1 MIYTFDSTQAGAP
14 VLSGTAGAL
23 ATVLKVCLVDGF
35 GASAVV
41 SLVVTA
47 GIAKATFAASHPYRV
62 GSVSRIAGATPS
74 PLNGDK
80 TILSVTTNSVTFSA
94 AGVPDGAATGTI
106 TSRAAPA
113 GWQDLFPGAQANV
126 LVLKPTAPEAS
137 GSVLR
142 LDDTGTTTAKVVGY
156 ESMTDVSTGT
166 GPFPMAAQAANY
178 YWPKSD
184 AASTAARRWM
194 LFADERAFAIWI
206 SPHGSNQQH
215 GVLFGFGDLASYKS
229 GDAWA
234 CMLAGSSSVGVPT
247 TTGAVAECL
256 GYALGSTTAA
266 DLFVVRGYA
275 GIGGAVQGKK
285 ISAYNTA
292 AAYSGVAAYAANTI
306 PYPNPADNSLRL
318 SGVELL
324 VGASGLRGQIPGV
337 FHTPQVIGSEFQA
350 GMVVEGEGAFAGRS
364 LVCVRVGPPG
374 GTTGVGVAF
383 VDITGPWRSA

>member
-1 MIYTFDSTQAGAP
+1 MNYFFDSTQTGAP
-14 VLSGTAGAL
+14 VLNGTQGAL
-23 ATVLKVCLVDGF
+23 AVLLKACLVDGF
-35 GASAVV
+35 GAGTVA
-41 SLVVTA
+41 SLVVTG
-47 GIAKATFAASHPYRV
+47 GIAKATYSGAHPFVV
-62 GSVSRIAGATPS
+62 GGVGRFAGATPS
-74 PLNGDK
+74 ALNGDK

-94 AGVPDGAATGTI
+94 AGIPDGAATGTI

-113 GWQDLFPGAQANV
+113 AWQDLFPGAQTNV

-142 LDDTGTTTAKVVGY
+142 LDDTGTTTAKVLGY

-166 GPFPMAAQAANY
+166 GPFPMGAQAANY

-184 AASTAARRWM
+184 AASSAARRWM

-206 SPHGSNQQH
+206 APHGSNQQH

-256 GYALGSTTAA
+256 GYALGSTNAA
-266 DLFVVRGYA
+266 DLFLVRGYA
-275 GIGGAVQGKK
+275 GIGGAVQAKK
-285 ISAYNTA
+285 ISAYNAA
-292 AAYSGVAAYAANTI
+292 AAYSGVTAYSANTI

-318 SGVELL
+318 SAVELL
-324 VGASGLRGQIPGV
+324 VGASGLRGQVPGV
-337 FHTPQVIGSEFQA
+337 YHTPQVIGSEFQA
-350 GMVVEGEGAFAGRS
+350 GMVVAGEGAFSGRS
-364 LVCVRVGPPG
+364 LICVRVGPPG